1 MDLNNPKNET
11 ELAAAMATFGQVT
24 VSNDIKF
31 STSMSSKKKNTLTIE
46 SGASLAPAA
55 DFRSSVSEL
64 IFVGG
69 GELTLDGEG
78 TVVGPSNSTYGNGSQ
93 AILLQGGTVN
103 IKGNLTV
110 EGGSGS
116 VGNHAVT
123 ITDGTANIYGGYFHA
138 GLDKDGQSS
147 ELIYLRPAYRK
158 NAKCNIYGGV
168 FEIEGDAGFLI
179 NMKDSERA
187 RCTIAIYGGTFIGFN
202 PADNSAEGAHTNFV
216 ADGYMAVETTYNG
229 KQSWEVKAI
238 PVVGTQER
246 FAEEIVKP
254 NTSVIL
260 SAGTY
265 TMPSAV
271 ADGVSIIGSDASTSI
286 LTLNAAAAWHD
297 VNATLKNVTIKSPND
312 NYIGIQHASSI
323 KYEGCVIEGQPFS
336 YANNAVFEKC
346 TFNQTSSAA
355 YNIWT
360 YGSKEITF
368 NNCVFNCAG
377 KGVLVYKEVGTVWFK
392 ATFNDCKFIASAP
405 VAGKAAIEIDS
416 SLNPYEVY
424 INNCTSEGFDN
435 GSKSGN
441 SLWNNKKGDSTNL
454 KVVVDGVPQTLN

>member
-1 MDLNNPKNET
+1 
-11 ELAAAMATFGQVT
+11 
-24 VSNDIKF
+24 
-31 STSMSSKKKNTLTIE
+31 
-46 SGASLAPAA
+46 
-55 DFRSSVSEL
+55 
-64 IFVGG
+64 
-69 GELTLDGEG
+69 
-78 TVVGPSNSTYGNGSQ
+78 
-93 AILLQGGTVN
+93 
-103 IKGNLTV
+103 
-110 EGGSGS
+110 
-116 VGNHAVT
+116 
-123 ITDGTANIYGGYFHA
+123 
-138 GLDKDGQSS
+138 
-147 ELIYLRPAYRK
+147 
-158 NAKCNIYGGV
+158 
-168 FEIEGDAGFLI
+168 
-179 NMKDSERA
+179 
-187 RCTIAIYGGTFIGFN
+187 
-202 PADNSAEGAHTNFV
+202 
-216 ADGYMAVETTYNG
+216 MAVETTYNG
-229 KQSWEVKAI
+229 KQAWEVKAI

-265 TMPSAV
+265 TMPSVV

-297 VNATLKNVTIKSPND
+297 VNATLKNVTIKSPNE

-377 KGVLVYKEVGTVWFK
+377 KGVLVYKEVGTVRFK

-405 VAGKAAIEIDS
+405 VAGIAAIEIDS